1 MRVEGKQ
8 ASRETQFHLLGS
20 RQSLR
25 DQWLPIIGREGPV
38 GFLWAETGGWVNGVR
53 GDLFRLTTTT
63 LFSQPP
69 AKHES
74 NNSIRGAVTDSLTDP
89 LMD

>member
-8 ASRETQFHLLGS
+8 ASRETQSHLLGS

-25 DQWLPIIGREGPV
+25 DQWLPMIGREGPG
-38 GFLWAETGGWVNGVR
+38 GFLWVETGGWVNGVR
-53 GDLFRLTTTT
+53 GVLFHLTTTT
-63 LFSQPP
+63 LFSQPSP
-69 AKHES
+69 KHES
-74 NNSIRGAVTDSLTDP
+74 NNSICGTVTDVLTDP